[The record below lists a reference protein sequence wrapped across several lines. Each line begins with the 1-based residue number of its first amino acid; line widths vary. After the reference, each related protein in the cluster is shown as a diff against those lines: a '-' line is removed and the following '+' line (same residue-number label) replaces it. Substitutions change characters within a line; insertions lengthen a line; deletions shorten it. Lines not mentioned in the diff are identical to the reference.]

1 VLHVD
6 KPFNNKKM
14 EKNSIKQNQ
23 TLFDKIWD
31 AHVVKQVTE
40 TRQVIYIDR
49 HFIHEVTSPQAFSGL
64 IERGVP
70 IYRKDKITATA
81 DHNVPT
87 INQHLPIQEPNSRK
101 QINTLIEN
109 CEKNQ
114 IPLYGLGHKKQGIVH
129 VIGPEQGL
137 TKPGMTLVCG
147 DSHTSTHGAFGC
159 VAFGIGTSQ
168 VEQVMATQCLLL
180 EKPKRMRITV
190 DGQLSKGVSAKDL
203 ILYVIAKLTTGGGTG
218 YFVEYAGTAIEQLSM
233 EARMT
238 VCNMSIEMGARGGL
252 IAPDQTTFKYLKNKE
267 HSPKEDKWE
276 EAVKFWSNLYTDENA
291 VFEKEYKFD
300 ASDIEPMVTFGT
312 NPGMGIGIKNSIPK
326 KGNYKALSYMGLENT
341 ESLLGKKIQHVFIGS
356 CTNARIEDLRSVAKF
371 LEGKQKAE
379 SITALIV
386 PGSKK
391 VELQARAEGLDE
403 IFKKAGFELREPGC
417 SACLGMNEDKI
428 PSGEYCVST
437 SNRNFEGRQG
447 PGARTI
453 LASPLT
459 AAAAAIHGKLVDV
472 REYI

>member
-1 VLHVD
+1 
-6 KPFNNKKM
+6 M